1 MSGTRCTSDLVARAV
16 QRLQPGSRAWVTLMI
31 KLHILAAAAVVSAGA
46 TTVGQMVKD
55 SEVIM
60 DAVKGGN
67 LQEVVTPDAR
77 PA

>member
-1 MSGTRCTSDLVARAV
+1 
-16 QRLQPGSRAWVTLMI
+16 MI